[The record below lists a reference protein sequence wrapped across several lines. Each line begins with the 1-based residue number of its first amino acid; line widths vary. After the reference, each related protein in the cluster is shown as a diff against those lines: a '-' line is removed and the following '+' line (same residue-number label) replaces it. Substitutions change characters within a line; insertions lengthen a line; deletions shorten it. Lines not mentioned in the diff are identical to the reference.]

1 MFCLQQVLYLRPIGE
16 EEDASLDEDNLT
28 SSIISEVLED
38 GNADDETDQDS
49 TNSATVN
56 VNPNQDQTIDQ
67 DNVSEFGYDTGDLG
81 SINVDVPIAIPIN
94 LDIIEEE
101 EPPTPT
107 PPIDDGLPA
116 EDVLFCI
123 KSREGTVCFDTL
135 ADCEFFRAD
144 FELPSQCEREE
155 TLPPDASFCA
165 IVNGRLICEIRPV

>member
-1 MFCLQQVLYLRPIGE
+1 MFCLQQVLPAAIGE
-16 EEDASLDEDNLT
+16 EEDASLDEDDLS
-28 SSIISEVLED
+28 SSIVSAVLED
-38 GNADDETDQDS
+38 GNGDDETDQDS

-56 VNPNQDQTIDQ
+56 PNQDQTLDQ
-67 DNVSEFGYDTGDLG
+67 DNVSEFGDDTGDLG
-81 SINVDVPIAIPIN
+81 SVNVDVPIAIPIN
-94 LDIIEEE
+94 LDITEEE
-101 EPPTPT
+101 EPPTPP
-107 PPIDDGLPA
+107 PPIDDGLPP

-155 TLPPDASFCA
+155 TLPPDASFCP